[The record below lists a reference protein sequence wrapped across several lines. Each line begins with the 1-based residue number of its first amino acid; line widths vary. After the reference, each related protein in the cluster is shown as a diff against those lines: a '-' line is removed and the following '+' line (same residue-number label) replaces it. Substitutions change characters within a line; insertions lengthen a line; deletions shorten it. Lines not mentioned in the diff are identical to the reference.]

1 VIHLT
6 DGKIQTFQRYYRNFN
21 MLQSNLLGV
30 ILALTSAALWGSGDF
45 SGGQAARKSHQY
57 QVLLL
62 AALSGMLV
70 LIACILLWKE
80 GLPNQSSLFWGA
92 LAGSAGALGMAALYR
107 ALSMG
112 NTASVAPTSA
122 IICATLPVLVGTL
135 TAGLPKPT
143 QLFGFALAFL
153 GIWFLSKS
161 ANAGEKAFK
170 EGMVLALLSGI
181 GFGGFFVF
189 IAQVDKGQVFS
200 PVLVARTITLCI
212 AFLMLKLRH
221 IPIPK
226 LTSNPVALVAG
237 VLDTGGN
244 VFYLLATQ
252 FTRLD
257 VAAVLASLYPAATV
271 FLATIVLKEKV
282 SLAQWIGV
290 SLCLMAVVMI
300 TI

>member
-1 VIHLT
+1 MLPS
-6 DGKIQTFQRYYRNFN
+6 NF
-21 MLQSNLLGV
+21 LGV

-57 QVLLL
+57 QVLML
-62 AALSGMLV
+62 AALSGIVV
-70 LIACILLWKE
+70 LIACDLLWGE
-80 GLPNQSSLFWGA
+80 GFPSQSSLFWGA
-92 LAGSAGALGMAALYR
+92 MAGSAGALGMAALYR

-122 IICATLPVLVGTL
+122 IICAALPVLVGTF

-143 QLFGFALAFL
+143 QHAGFVLAFL
-153 GIWFLSKS
+153 GIWLLSKS
-161 ANAGEKAFK
+161 PSAGEKSFK
-170 EGMVLALLSGI
+170 EGMVLAFLSGI

-200 PVLVARTITLCI
+200 PILIARTVTLCI
-212 AFLMLKLRH
+212 ALLMLKLRR
-221 IPIPK
+221 IPLPA
-226 LTSNPVALVAG
+226 LTSNPTAILAG

-244 VFYLLATQ
+244 VFYLLATT

-257 VAAVLASLYPAATV
+257 VAAVLASLYPAGTV
-271 FLATIVLKEKV
+271 FLATIILKEKV
-282 SLAQWIGV
+282 SQAQWAGV
-290 SLCLMAVVMI
+290 CLCLLAVVLI